1 MQLTVGE
8 ALRHA
13 GIDAREARLLLA
25 RAAGLSEA
33 RIVAHPEQPLD
44 ESARARFAAWSARR
58 RQGEPVA
65 YVTGWREFYGLT
77 LAVTPAVLIPRHE
90 SELLVERALAVLPP
104 QGVCR
109 VLDLGTGSGALA
121 LAIKQ
126 ARPAA
131 RVVGVDASG
140 DALAVARSNA
150 TRLGLEVDWRIG
162 QWFSAVPGQRY
173 EVIVSNPPYVARDD
187 PHLAQDDLRF
197 EPRAALIGGADG
209 LEAIRVIAAHARRH
223 LVPGGWLFLEHG
235 FAQGPAVA
243 SLLAAAG
250 LARIETWRDLA
261 GHPRVT
267 GGAAE
272 GAEGSGLPVDQ
283 TGPRR

>member
-1 MQLTVGE
+1 MPVTIGE
-8 ALRHA
+8 ALQRA
-13 GIDAREARLLLA
+13 EIDAREARLLLA

-33 RIVAHPEQPLD
+33 RIVAHPEQRLD
-44 ESARARFAAWSARR
+44 ESACARFDAWSARR
-58 RQGEPVA
+58 RQGEPLA

-104 QGVCR
+104 RGVCR

-126 ARPAA
+126 ARPTAQ
-131 RVVGVDASG
+131 VVGVDASG
-140 DALAVARSNA
+140 DALAVARANA
-150 TRLGLEVDWRIG
+150 DRLGLALEWRIG
-162 QWFSAVPGQRY
+162 QWFSAVPAERFA
-173 EVIVSNPPYVARDD
+173 VIVANPPYVAQND

-197 EPRAALIGGADG
+197 EPPAALVGGVDG
-209 LEAIRVIAAHARRH
+209 LEAIRQIAAGAGRH
-223 LVPGGWLFLEHG
+223 LAPGGWLFLEHG
-235 FAQGPAVA
+235 FAQAAAVA
-243 SLLAAAG
+243 ALLQAAG
-250 LARIETWRDLA
+250 LRHVETWPDLA

-272 GAEGSGLPVDQ
+272 FHGSTVD
-283 TGPRR
+283 R

>member
-1 MQLTVGE
+1 MPVTVRE
-8 ALRHA
+8 ALQGA
-13 GIDAREARLLLA
+13 DIDAREARLLLA

-33 RIVAHPEQPLD
+33 RIVADPDRRLD
-44 ESARARFAAWSARR
+44 ESACARFDAWSARR

-90 SELLVERALAVLPP
+90 SELLVERALAVLPSR
-104 QGVCR
+104 GVCR

-131 RVVGVDASG
+131 QVVGVEASG
-140 DALAVARSNA
+140 DALAVARANA
-150 TRLGLEVDWRIG
+150 DRLGLGLEWRIG
-162 QWFSAVPGQRY
+162 QWYSAVPAERF
-173 EVIVSNPPYVARDD
+173 EVIVANPPYVAQSD
-187 PHLAQDDLRF
+187 PHLARGDLRF
-197 EPRAALIGGADG
+197 EPRAALVGGVDG
-209 LEAIRVIAAHARRH
+209 LEAIRLIAAGACGH

-235 FAQGPAVA
+235 FAQAAAVA
-243 SLLAAAG
+243 SLLHAAG
-250 LARIETWRDLA
+250 LRHIETWPDLA

-267 GGAAE
+267 GGAAKLPS
-272 GAEGSGLPVDQ
+272 APVDRARH
-283 TGPRR
+283 GG